1 MPVVAAGLGE
11 LDLLVG
17 VHQRLGGMPRR
28 AVEPRQRVI
37 GERAHPPVDVLDV
50 APQRVGERRRRP
62 PVVAGVAVG
71 VRQVDRVEDLRGR
84 IGVGTALEL
93 GAALLEERDRR
104 GAPAGLRIRLGQGA
118 VELDALGGVGSARR
132 LEDALEPVDR
142 GGGVSRAGRRSSRA
156 PPGPVPP
163 SRRPGRPRRLCR
175 AARSSSSAT
184 SSRSSPIWTSAPSTR
199 SAGVIGSR
207 GGGSSG
213 SSTRRAYPVSG
224 DDQAVVPERAS
235 VGASAS

>member
-17 VHQRLGGMPRR
+17 VHQRLGGMARR
-28 AVEPRQRVI
+28 AVEPRQRVV

-93 GAALLEERDRR
+93 ARCTPR
-104 GAPAGLRIRLGQGA
+104 GARSPGRSCRSPNTPAPGRGRA
-118 VELDALGGVGSARR
+118 RSARR
-132 LEDALEPVDR
+132 GPAGPPSR
-142 GGGVSRAGRRSSRA
+142 GRARASRSRRRCCPAGWRSSRA
-156 PPGPVPP
+156 PPGPGPR
-163 SRRPGRPRRLCR
+163 SRRRGRPRRLCR

-199 SAGVIGSR
+199 SAGVTGSR
-207 GGGSSG
+207 GGSSG
-213 SSTRRAYPVSG
+213 SSTRRAYPS
-224 DDQAVVPERAS
+224 QATIRRSCRSAPRC
-235 VGASAS
+235 GASAS